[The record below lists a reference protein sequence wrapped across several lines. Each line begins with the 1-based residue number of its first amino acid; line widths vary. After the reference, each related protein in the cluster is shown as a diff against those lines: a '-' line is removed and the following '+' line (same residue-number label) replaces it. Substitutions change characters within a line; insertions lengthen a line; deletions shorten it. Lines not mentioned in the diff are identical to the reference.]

1 MGPQRQGT
9 RTVSPAGLAARLAA
23 AFAAVPLVAAGLGG
37 APDAQVFRSGVD
49 LASFGVTVVDRKG
62 GLVTDLTRD
71 DFEVREDGQRQTI
84 TLFARGDALD
94 SAPPLHLGLL
104 FDTSGSM
111 EESIGFSRSAAIKF
125 LNTVQEAK
133 DITLVDFD
141 TEIRVVRYGQHD
153 FPRLV
158 ERIRKRKPDGNTALY
173 DALGVYLDG
182 ASSEEG
188 RRTLVLYTDG
198 GDTSSVMSY
207 SDAQTLLRASD
218 ITLYAI
224 GFLAHLSQSLQMDQ
238 RMKLRTLAE
247 TTGGLAFFPTVV
259 KDLDATYEKIAAE
272 IRSQFTLGYLS
283 TNTKLDGA
291 WRKVDI
297 RVNRPGAKVRTRQGY
312 FAPYRKQP

>member
-1 MGPQRQGT
+1 MELQRTGT
-9 RTVSPAGLAARLAA
+9 RAAPARVPAKLAA
-23 AFAAVPLVAAGLGG
+23 ALAAAVLVAAWRGG
-37 APDAQVFRSGVD
+37 APQAQVFRSGVD
-49 LASFGVTVVDRKG
+49 LASFGVAVVDKKG
-62 GLVTDLTRD
+62 GLVTDLTRE
-71 DFEVREDGQRQTI
+71 DFEVREDGQLQSLA
-84 TLFARGDALD
+84 LFARGDAME
-94 SAPPLHLGLL
+94 SVPPLHLGLL

-141 TEIRVVRYGQHD
+141 TQVRVVRYGQHD

-182 ASSEEG
+182 SSSEEG

-207 SDAQTLLRASD
+207 SEAQTLLRASD

-224 GFLAHLSQSLQMDQ
+224 GFLSHLSQSLQMDQ
-238 RMKLRTLAE
+238 RLKLRTLAE
-247 TTGGLAFFPTVV
+247 ITGGLAFFPTVI
-259 KDLDATYEKIAAE
+259 KDLDGTYDKIAAE
-272 IRSQFTLGYLS
+272 IRGQFTLGYLS
-283 TNTKLDGA
+283 SNTKLDGT
-291 WRKVDI
+291 WRKVEI
-297 RVNRPGAKVRTRQGY
+297 KVTRPGVKVRTRQGY
-312 FAPYRKQP
+312 YAPYRKQP

>member
-1 MGPQRQGT
+1 MSHVER
-9 RTVSPAGLAARLAA
+9 AARTGAALAA
-23 AFAAVPLVAAGLGG
+23 AVLATAWLATAPAA
-37 APDAQVFRSGVD
+37 QTFRSGVD
-49 LASFGVTVVDRKG
+49 LASFGVTAVDKKG

-71 DFEVREDGQRQTI
+71 DFEVREDGQLQTV
-84 TLFARGDALD
+84 TLFARGDATE
-94 SAPPLHLGLL
+94 SVPPLRLGLL

-125 LNTVQEAK
+125 LNTVQEAQ

-141 TEIRVVRYGQHD
+141 TEVRVVRYGQHD

-173 DALGVYLDG
+173 DAMGVYLDG

-198 GDTSSVMSY
+198 GDTSSTMSY
-207 SDAQTLLRASD
+207 GDAQELLKASD

-224 GFLAHLSQSLQMDQ
+224 GFLSHLSQSLQMDQ
-238 RMKLRTLAE
+238 RLKLRALAE
-247 TTGGLAFFPTVV
+247 LTGGLAFFPTVI

-272 IRSQFTLGYLS
+272 IRGQFTLGYVS
-283 TNTKLDGA
+283 SNTKLDGS

-297 RVNRPGAKVRTRQGY
+297 RVKRSGVKVRARQGY
-312 FAPYRKQP
+312 FAPYRKHP

>member
-1 MGPQRQGT
+1 MSHLESAARAVAGIAA
-9 RTVSPAGLAARLAA
+9 AGLAVAWL
-23 AFAAVPLVAAGLGG
+23 AAVPG
-37 APDAQVFRSGVD
+37 AQTFRSGVD
-49 LASFGVTVVDRKG
+49 LASFGVTAVDKKG

-71 DFEVREDGQRQTI
+71 DFEVREDGQPQTV
-84 TLFARGDALD
+84 TLFARGDATE
-94 SAPPLHLGLL
+94 SVPPLRLGLL
-104 FDTSGSM
+104 FDVSGSM

-125 LNTVQEAK
+125 LNTVQEAQ

-141 TEIRVVRYGQHD
+141 TEVRVVRYGQHD

-173 DALGVYLDG
+173 DAMGVYLDG

-198 GDTSSVMSY
+198 GDTSSTMSY
-207 SDAQTLLRASD
+207 DEAQDLLKASD

-224 GFLAHLSQSLQMDQ
+224 GFLSHLSQSPQMEQ
-238 RMKLRTLAE
+238 RRKLRALAE
-247 TTGGLAFFPTVV
+247 LTGGLAFFPTVI

-272 IRSQFTLGYLS
+272 IRGQFTLGYVS
-283 TNTKLDGA
+283 SNTKLDGS

-297 RVNRPGAKVRTRQGY
+297 RVKRPGVKVRARQGY
-312 FAPYRKQP
+312 FAPYRKHP

>member
-1 MGPQRQGT
+1 MDLQRERTRGLPPRRLTGPAAALAA
-9 RTVSPAGLAARLAA
+9 AGLA
-23 AFAAVPLVAAGLGG
+23 AAGLGG
-37 APDAQVFRSGVD
+37 VPAAQVFRSGVD
-49 LASFGVTVVDRKG
+49 LASFGVTVVDKKG
-62 GLVTDLTRD
+62 GLVTDLARD
-71 DFEVREDGQRQTI
+71 DFEVREDGQVQTL
-84 TLFARGDALD
+84 TLFARGDALE
-94 SAPPLHLGLL
+94 SVPPLHLGLL

-141 TEIRVVRYGQHD
+141 TEVRVVRYGQHD

-182 ASSEEG
+182 SSSEEG

-207 SDAQTLLRASD
+207 NEAQTLLRASD

-224 GFLAHLSQSLQMDQ
+224 GFLSHLSQSLQMDQ

-247 TTGGLAFFPTVV
+247 LTGGLAFFPTVI
-259 KDLDATYEKIAAE
+259 KDLDPTYEKIAAE

-283 TNTKLDGA
+283 TNTKLDGT
-291 WRKVDI
+291 WRKVEI
-297 RVNRPGAKVRTRQGY
+297 KVNRPGVKVRTRQGY
-312 FAPYRKQP
+312 YAPYRKQP

>member
-1 MGPQRQGT
+1 MDLQRERTRGLPPRRLTGPAAALAA
-9 RTVSPAGLAARLAA
+9 AGLA
-23 AFAAVPLVAAGLGG
+23 AAGLGG
-37 APDAQVFRSGVD
+37 VPAAQVFRSGVD
-49 LASFGVTVVDRKG
+49 LASFGVTVVDKKG
-62 GLVTDLTRD
+62 GLVTDLARD
-71 DFEVREDGQRQTI
+71 DFEVREDGQVQTL
-84 TLFARGDALD
+84 TLFARGDALE
-94 SAPPLHLGLL
+94 SVPPLHLGLL

-141 TEIRVVRYGQHD
+141 TEVRVVRYGQHD

-182 ASSEEG
+182 SSSEEG

-207 SDAQTLLRASD
+207 NEAQALLRASD

-224 GFLAHLSQSLQMDQ
+224 GFLSHLSHSLQMDQ

-247 TTGGLAFFPTVV
+247 TTGGLAFFPTVI
-259 KDLDATYEKIAAE
+259 KDLDGTYDKIAAE
-272 IRSQFTLGYLS
+272 IRGQFTLGYLS
-283 TNTKLDGA
+283 TNTKADGA
-291 WRKVDI
+291 WRKVEI
-297 RVNRPGAKVRTRQGY
+297 KVNRPGVKVRTRQGY
-312 FAPYRKQP
+312 YAPYRKQP

>member
-1 MGPQRQGT
+1 MGTT
-9 RTVSPAGLAARLAA
+9 RTVAHTVSRRGPARLAWALAAAALAAAGLAR
-23 AFAAVPLVAAGLGG
+23 
-37 APDAQVFRSGVD
+37 APEAQVFRSGVD
-49 LASFGVTVVDRKG
+49 LASFGVTVVDKRG
-62 GLVTDLTRD
+62 GLVTDLTQD
-71 DFEVREDGQRQTI
+71 DFEVREDGQLQAI
-84 TLFARGDALD
+84 TLFTRGDAVE
-94 SAPPLHLGLL
+94 SAPPLRLGLL

-111 EESIGFSRSAAIKF
+111 EESIAFSRSAAIKF

-133 DITLVDFD
+133 DVTLVDFD
-141 TEIRVVRYGQHD
+141 TEVRVVRYGQHD
-153 FPRLV
+153 FARLV

-207 SDAQTLLRASD
+207 NEAQTLLRASD

-224 GFLAHLSQSLQMDQ
+224 GFLAHMSQSLQMDQ

-247 TTGGLAFFPTVV
+247 ITGGLAFFPTVN
-259 KDLDATYEKIAAE
+259 KDLEPTYEKIATE

-283 TNTKLDGA
+283 TNPKLDGA
-291 WRKVDI
+291 WRKVEI
-297 RVNRPGAKVRTRQGY
+297 RVTRPGAKVRTRQGY
-312 FAPYRKQP
+312 YAPYRKRP

>member
-1 MGPQRQGT
+1 MSHVER
-9 RTVSPAGLAARLAA
+9 AARTGAALAA
-23 AFAAVPLVAAGLGG
+23 AVLATAWLATAPAA
-37 APDAQVFRSGVD
+37 QTFRSGVD
-49 LASFGVTVVDRKG
+49 LASFGVTAVDKKG

-71 DFEVREDGQRQTI
+71 DFEVREDGQPQTV
-84 TLFARGDALD
+84 TLFARGDATE
-94 SAPPLHLGLL
+94 SVPPLRLGLL
-104 FDTSGSM
+104 FDVSGSM

-125 LNTVQEAK
+125 LNTVQEAQ

-141 TEIRVVRYGQHD
+141 TEVRVVRYGQHD

-173 DALGVYLDG
+173 DAMGVYLDG

-198 GDTSSVMSY
+198 GDTSSTMSY
-207 SDAQTLLRASD
+207 GDAQELLKASD

-224 GFLAHLSQSLQMDQ
+224 GFLSHLSQSLQMDQ
-238 RMKLRTLAE
+238 RLKLRALAE
-247 TTGGLAFFPTVV
+247 LTGGLAFFPTVI

-272 IRSQFTLGYLS
+272 IRGQFTLGYVS
-283 TNTKLDGA
+283 SNTKLDGS

-297 RVNRPGAKVRTRQGY
+297 RVKRPGVKVRARQGY
-312 FAPYRKQP
+312 FAPYRKHP

>member
-1 MGPQRQGT
+1 MQAMSPRGLARLT
-9 RTVSPAGLAARLAA
+9 AAVAAATVAAAGLA
-23 AFAAVPLVAAGLGG
+23 GTTE
-37 APDAQVFRSGVD
+37 AQVFRSGVD
-49 LASFGVTVVDRKG
+49 LAGFGVTVVDKKG

-71 DFEVREDGQRQTI
+71 DFEVREDGQLQTI
-84 TLFARGDALD
+84 SLFTRGDTVE

-104 FDTSGSM
+104 FDTSSSM
-111 EESIGFSRSAAIKF
+111 EESIAFSRSAAIKF

-141 TEIRVVRYGQHD
+141 TEVRVVRYGQHD

-207 SDAQTLLRASD
+207 NEAQTLLRASD

-224 GFLAHLSQSLQMDQ
+224 GFLAHMSQSLQMDQ

-247 TTGGLAFFPTVV
+247 TTGGLAFFPTVI

-283 TNTKLDGA
+283 TNTRLDGA
-291 WRKVDI
+291 WRKVEI
-297 RVNRPGAKVRTRQGY
+297 KVKRPGVRVRTRQGY
-312 FAPYRKQP
+312 YAPYRK

>member
-1 MGPQRQGT
+1 MDTQRHEAHRG
-9 RTVSPAGLAARLAA
+9 RPRRPAALAGGLAAVGFVASVLA
-23 AFAAVPLVAAGLGG
+23 G
-37 APDAQVFRSGVD
+37 APVPQVFHSSVD
-49 LASFGVTVVDRKG
+49 LASFGVTVVDKKG
-62 GLVTDLTRD
+62 GLVTDLSRE
-71 DFEVREDGQRQTI
+71 DFEVLEDGQVQRV
-84 TLFARGDALD
+84 TLFARGDVVE

-125 LNTVQEAK
+125 LNTVQEAQ

-141 TEIRVVRYGQHD
+141 TEVRVVRYGQSD

-198 GDTSSVMSY
+198 GDTSSVMNY
-207 SDAQTLLRASD
+207 TEAQTLLRASD

-224 GFLAHLSQSLQMDQ
+224 GFLSHLSHTLQMDQ
-238 RMKLRTLAE
+238 RMKLRALAE
-247 TTGGLAFFPTVV
+247 ITGGLAFYPTVIA
-259 KDLDATYEKIAAE
+259 DLDPTYEKIAAE

-283 TNTKLDGA
+283 TNTKLDGS
-291 WRKVDI
+291 WRKVEI
-297 RVNRPGAKVRTRQGY
+297 KVKRPGVKVRARQGY
-312 FAPYRKQP
+312 YALYRQQP

>member
-1 MGPQRQGT
+1 MDRERT
-9 RTVSPAGLAARLAA
+9 RTHSLPLRRLTGPAAALAA
-23 AFAAVPLVAAGLGG
+23 VGLVAAEFAG
-37 APDAQVFRSGVD
+37 APAAQVFRSGVD
-49 LASFGVTVVDRKG
+49 LASFGVTIVDKKG

-71 DFEVREDGQRQTI
+71 DFEVREDGQVQSL
-84 TLFARGDALD
+84 TLFARGDALE
-94 SAPPLHLGLL
+94 SVPPLHLGLL

-125 LNTVQEAK
+125 LNTVQEAR

-182 ASSEEG
+182 SSSEEG

-198 GDTSSVMSY
+198 GDNRSSMSY
-207 SDAQTLLRASD
+207 GEAQTLLRASD

-224 GFLAHLSQSLQMDQ
+224 GFLSHLSQSLQMDQ
-238 RMKLRTLAE
+238 RMKIRTLAE
-247 TTGGLAFFPTVV
+247 ITGGLAFFPTVI
-259 KDLDATYEKIAAE
+259 KDLDGTYDKIAAE
-272 IRSQFTLGYLS
+272 IRGQFTLGYLS
-283 TNTKLDGA
+283 TNTKADGA
-291 WRKVDI
+291 WRKVEI
-297 RVNRPGAKVRTRQGY
+297 KVNRPGVKVRTRQGY
-312 FAPYRKQP
+312 YAPYRKQP

>member
-1 MGPQRQGT
+1 
-9 RTVSPAGLAARLAA
+9 VLAAAGLAE
-23 AFAAVPLVAAGLGG
+23 
-37 APDAQVFRSGVD
+37 APEAQVFRSGVD

-71 DFEVREDGQRQTI
+71 DFEVREDGELQTI
-84 TLFARGDALD
+84 TLFARGDAVE
-94 SAPPLHLGLL
+94 SAPPLRLGLL

-125 LNTVQEAK
+125 LNTVQEAR

-141 TEIRVVRYGQHD
+141 TEVRVVRYGQHD
-153 FPRLV
+153 FARLV

-182 ASSEEG
+182 ASTEEG

-198 GDTSSVMSY
+198 GDTSSAMTFGE
-207 SDAQTLLRASD
+207 AQTLLRASD

-224 GFLAHLSQSLQMDQ
+224 GFLSHLSQSLQFDQ
-238 RMKLRTLAE
+238 RHKLRTLAE
-247 TTGGLAFFPTVV
+247 LTGGLAFFPTAI
-259 KDLDATYEKIAAE
+259 KDLEPTYEKIAAE

-283 TNTKLDGA
+283 TNTRLDGS
-291 WRKVDI
+291 WRKVEI
-297 RVNRPGAKVRTRQGY
+297 KVKRPGTKARSRQGY
-312 FAPYRKQP
+312 FAPYRQRP